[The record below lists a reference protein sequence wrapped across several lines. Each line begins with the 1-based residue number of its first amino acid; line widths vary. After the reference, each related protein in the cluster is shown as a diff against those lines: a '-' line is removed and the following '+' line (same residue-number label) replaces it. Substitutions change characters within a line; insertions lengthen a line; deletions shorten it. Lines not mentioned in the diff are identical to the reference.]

1 MHLNAFVDAYLG
13 TDNKKMST
21 KIKKKTVTYWKIST
35 EKNSKVLKT
44 VFLFI

>member
-21 KIKKKTVTYWKIST
+21 KKTVTYWKISA